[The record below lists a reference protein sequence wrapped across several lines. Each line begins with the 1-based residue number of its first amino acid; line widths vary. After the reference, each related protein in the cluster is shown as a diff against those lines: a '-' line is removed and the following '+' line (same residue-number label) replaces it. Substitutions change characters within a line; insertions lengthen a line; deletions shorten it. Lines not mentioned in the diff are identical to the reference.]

1 MKMNQMKLRCDL
13 CGAEERRTGIH
24 TLPDGW
30 DQMDSGDCLCG
41 YCVYKIEQKLQ
52 AYKNKG

>member
-1 MKMNQMKLRCDL
+1 MKTNSMKLRCDL

-30 DQMDSGDCLCG
+30 DQTDSGDCLCW
-41 YCVYKIEQKLQ
+41 YCVRKIERKLQ
-52 AYKNKG
+52 NYRLKS